1 MFTRMVYNSQSPKK
15 CRPQQMTEL
24 EHSIIVQ
31 TSSDEECSQVLSSS
45 VCRKMQTPMSDAASV
60 IKSPSSSGSAEFVA
74 KAASKRIVESLSQDV
89 SDESSS
95 SSSSVDGDSS
105 SSLFDKESDSSESSP
120 VAVSDTSPLVIK
132 PMAVEQSQDRLFG
145 SMMRSKKRKVEFQTG
160 ERVKSLRVREG
171 SGVAKGVIPA
181 KTVST
186 VSCKAAPT
194 VSSKTSHSVASKATS
209 TITSKTTPTIPT
221 VTETT
226 VPTNRRRPKQWNKRT
241 PKSTTLPALPSAS
254 PTKSSKQP
262 PGLYQER
269 LSNAIGEDIYNYVP
283 SLETIAVKPT
293 AVSQFQQWIQSN
305 GITNKL
311 CILTGPTGCGKVD
324 TRLPLLPRER
334 SFAVSAEN
342 TGSSWSHG
350 TIRFFYRSLTRKESP
365 T

>member
-24 EHSIIVQ
+24 EHSMIVQ

-45 VCRKMQTPMSDAASV
+45 VCRKMQTAMSDSV
-60 IKSPSSSGSAEFVA
+60 SVTKSQSSSGSAEFVA
-74 KAASKRIVESLSQDV
+74 KATSKRIVRSPSKDASEESL
-89 SDESSS
+89 SSS
-95 SSSSVDGDSS
+95 SSADEDSS

-120 VAVSDTSPLVIK
+120 VVHSDTSPLVIK

-145 SMMRSKKRKVEFQTG
+145 SMVHSKKRRVEFQTT
-160 ERVKSLRVREG
+160 EKTRSSEVNEVH
-171 SGVAKGVIPA
+171 GVGMTMTATP
-181 KTVST
+181 KTVT
-186 VSCKAAPT
+186 A
-194 VSSKTSHSVASKATS
+194 
-209 TITSKTTPTIPT
+209 TSKTATTEHTNKGAPNT
-221 VTETT
+221 VTAIPAMTLTT

-269 LSNAIGEDIYNYVP
+269 LSSALGEDIYSYVP
-283 SLETIAVKPT
+283 PLETIAVKPA

-305 GITNKL
+305 GISNKL

-324 TRLPLLPRER
+324 VQLPLLPRER
-334 SFAVSAEN
+334 SFAVSAGSI
-342 TGSSWSHG
+342 GSSSSPG
-350 TIRFFYRSLTRKESP
+350 TTRLFSRSRARTASP
-365 T
+365 I